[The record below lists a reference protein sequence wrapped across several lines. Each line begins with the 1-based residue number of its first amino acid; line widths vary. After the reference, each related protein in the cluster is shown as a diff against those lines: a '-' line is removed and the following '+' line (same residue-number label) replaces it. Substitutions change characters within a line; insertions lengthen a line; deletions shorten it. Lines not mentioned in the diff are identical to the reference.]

1 MIYKHY
7 MVIDEKKYLEKVK
20 NIRALDDIFIILN
33 KRKNVVE
40 RVLDNGIDMLNYIV
54 AGKDLNNLKDYLK
67 VNVMEF
73 SDAITNDKCKFRTF
87 NQKYQVFRYNYLQEL
102 LNERIKN
109 KKELNS
115 YLYQFVELKKS
126 EEFQY
131 YFRKIK
137 IERLSK
143 ERD

>member
-7 MVIDEKKYLEKVK
+7 MIVDEKKYLEKVK
-20 NIRALDDIFIILN
+20 DIRGLEDIFIILN

-40 RVLDNGIDMLNYIV
+40 RVLDNGVDMLNYIV

-67 VNVMEF
+67 FSIMEF

-87 NQKYQVFRYNYLQEL
+87 NQKYQVFRYTYLQEL

-109 KKELNS
+109 KKDLNS
-115 YLYQFVELKKS
+115 YLYQFDELKKS
-126 EEFQY
+126 EEFQF
-131 YFRKIK
+131 YFRKSK
-137 IERLSK
+137 IERLS
-143 ERD
+143 EECD